1 MLSRPGLNNVAQALV
16 PRGVF
21 DDVFFMNQLL
31 DGFRKM
37 QGSLFPSAKMIQDAY
52 VKGGLSPPSQSTV
65 RRHKAA
71 VNCLTTEG
79 FQALQRIQERSHE
92 DPSIHMASL
101 TWTTLSH
108 SAFGEAGQ
116 TSGAIQALMLEHMVR
131 FRSSSDNS
139 KALTGDDLP
148 DVAKLAHDAHDFME
162 RTEAAFGA
170 RSEWSPELAVL
181 VEKYAYVQ
189 SGALETIVR
198 PWMKKRDDEANE
210 LSSKLP
216 GDRRLSD
223 DHFHVISAA
232 KPLGRIHKA
241 ATKSKTEPSTTHYET
256 FQKRFQE
263 VMLAYNISELVAD
276 TSSSQ
281 GSTEGDNGVEATGT
295 GVRSGA
301 GGGEE
306 GEQTSDGEDGDVGGG
321 EDGDIGDGEGDMD
334 EEGAGDEGGN
344 GEDYD
349 TTPRTGNVKGKRKGK
364 GKGKE
369 KAKGQEKDNEGT
381 VVKARQASR
390 RKSTGHGGLLL
401 TPATVEDVEE
411 CMAQN
416 FVVHEEYSL
425 LDMDRDEQAAI
436 DLRRR
441 AKLVLL
447 NVGAFQGCKA
457 DDDRLADL
465 IYNVRHS
472 MICPRGTMAF
482 LVPHPWFEN
491 GHHLQ
496 AALTAKGM
504 RVVIEENMLTL
515 VYSSTGAGRPASAAN
530 GHLKFSQDAV
540 MLVHL
545 TSFSSSNS
553 PTDGFT
559 VNEKVTTD
567 DLYGNSTAASVTS
580 QCSSILTDIQHPGKG
595 ADWPTK
601 ALMFLVNR

>member
-1 MLSRPGLNNVAQALV
+1 MSSHTPIAGVKDGLNGVLAHHYLSTFVIPVTNVNIIGRPIATSGVRIITESMKQARGFLQQHAILAMVEASNVPAGGLSAAAAAKLQLRILDGATGRTVLCSCTAESSPSPVASIPISIRWRRPSSPQALVPRGVFDDVFFMNQLLDGFRKMQGSLFPSAKMIQDAYVKALV

-71 VNCLTTEG
+71 VICLTTEA

-116 TSGAIQALMLEHMVR
+116 TSGAIQALMLEDMVR
-131 FRSSSDNS
+131 FRSSFDNS

-170 RSEWSPELAVL
+170 RSEWSPELAVRVITL

-232 KPLGRIHKA
+232 KPLGRIH
-241 ATKSKTEPSTTHYET
+241 
-256 FQKRFQE
+256 
-263 VMLAYNISELVAD
+263 
-276 TSSSQ
+276 
-281 GSTEGDNGVEATGT
+281 
-295 GVRSGA
+295 
-301 GGGEE
+301 
-306 GEQTSDGEDGDVGGG
+306 
-321 EDGDIGDGEGDMD
+321 
-334 EEGAGDEGGN
+334 
-344 GEDYD
+344 
-349 TTPRTGNVKGKRKGK
+349 
-364 GKGKE
+364 
-369 KAKGQEKDNEGT
+369 
-381 VVKARQASR
+381 
-390 RKSTGHGGLLL
+390 
-401 TPATVEDVEE
+401 
-411 CMAQN
+411 
-416 FVVHEEYSL
+416 
-425 LDMDRDEQAAI
+425 
-436 DLRRR
+436 
-441 AKLVLL
+441 
-447 NVGAFQGCKA
+447 
-457 DDDRLADL
+457 
-465 IYNVRHS
+465 
-472 MICPRGTMAF
+472 
-482 LVPHPWFEN
+482 
-491 GHHLQ
+491 
-496 AALTAKGM
+496 KGM

-580 QCSSILTDIQHPGKG
+580 QCSLILTDIQHPGKG
-595 ADWPTK
+595 VDSPTK